1 MTVEEAL
8 TTLEAILGKQS
19 LNDLQETIFRACW
32 EQKSYPEIA
41 EAYGYDAEY
50 IKLVGFQ
57 LWKKLSEAC
66 GEKITKNNFRSVL
79 RRRSQFY
86 SSSNIGDREET
97 HQSIQNLSCAGSA
110 PKVRPKIQ
118 NQISWGEAIDV
129 SVFFGRERELEIL
142 SEWIIRDRCRLVAIL
157 GIGGTG
163 KTALSVKLTEQI
175 QKDFDFVIWRSLHN
189 APSIHLLL
197 TNLIEFLSEGK
208 VTKLPADI
216 DGKILQLMEYLQN
229 HRCLIIFDN
238 LETILSSAIQ
248 PNSSNC
254 KAGYYREGYEEYGK
268 LLQRIG
274 EAHHQSCLILTSRE
288 KPKEVA
294 ALAGESFPVR
304 NLSLSG
310 LTTAAAQE
318 IFKAKGHF
326 IGGDYDW
333 QTLIQSYGGNPL
345 ALKIVATTIS
355 DLFAGNIER
364 FLAQGTAIFGDI
376 QDLLQQQFDRLS
388 SWERESVY
396 WLAINREPVAIAEL
410 QADLLSPLSTAEIL
424 ESLESLARRSLIEKG
439 TTVFTLQ
446 PVLME
451 YVTERLITQVCQELE
466 TQSPTLYKTHALIKA
481 QTKNYLQDIQNQLIL
496 KPVANRLLRVFGDTA
511 ALDRQLMQILASLQR
526 KIAIQSGYAAGNTLN
541 LLLQLQINLGERDFS
556 HLTVWQAD
564 LRGANLQR
572 VNFSY
577 SNLAK
582 STFTEN
588 LGYIF
593 AMTVNRDGI
602 LATADS
608 YSQIRLWQVE
618 EGQQILAWSGHKGW
632 TRALSFS
639 PDGKILASGCDD
651 RTVHLWDVSTG
662 QRRQVLPGHAG
673 WVLFVAFSQDG
684 KFLASSSEDKTI
696 KLWNIQTNQCY
707 RTFGGHTAWVCYV
720 AFSCDGR
727 IASASADRT
736 LKLWDIETGQCLK
749 TIQAHDN
756 VIGFVTFSADG
767 QTLVSASEDQT
778 IKLWDIKTG
787 KCKKTLPAGHKGW
800 VWWSAVAL
808 SGDNQTLAIGD
819 ADSCVKLWD
828 ISTGQFIRSLQHSS
842 GIRTIVFSHDGQ
854 TLIGAHEDQT
864 LKLWD
869 VSDGR
874 CLKTFQGYSSG
885 IWAIAFSPDRKTL
898 FTGGADQMLKVWN
911 VADGKCLRIFKG
923 HSDLVRS
930 VTYSPQG
937 NTLASGGGDG
947 TIRLWDISDGRCIK
961 TFGGHTNWV
970 MSVAY
975 NPDGQTLASGSLDQ
989 TVRIWDID
997 TGQCLRVLQA
1007 HNSLSLSVAY
1017 SPDGQTLASCGA
1029 DYTVKLWDVATGECL
1044 KALPGGHSNWVY
1056 AIAFSPDGQTLASGG
1071 VDGAIAIWH
1080 LRNNECLRVLRGH
1093 NSWVV
1098 SLAYSPQGNIL
1109 ASGSLDRTVRMWNVA
1124 SGECLRVLQGHTS
1137 WVLSVTFTH
1146 LEDEFSNRQIPV
1158 LASGS
1163 DDRSIR
1169 FWDLETGKCTKI
1181 LRNER
1186 PYEGMNITGTI
1197 GLTPAQKAT
1206 LKVLGAIDVSIV
1218 ESRG

>member
-1 MTVEEAL
+1 MTVEEASIA
-8 TTLEAILGKQS
+8 LEAILGKQS
-19 LNDLQETIFRACW
+19 LNDLQEIVFFACW

-41 EAYGYDAEY
+41 ETYGYDAEY

-57 LWKKLSEAC
+57 LWKKLSEVC
-66 GEKITKNNFRSVL
+66 GEKVTKNNFRSVL
-79 RRRSQFY
+79 RRRSQSFT
-86 SSSNIGDREET
+86 SNTVGDRQET
-97 HQSIQNLSCAGSA
+97 QLSIQPLSCAGSA
-110 PKVRPKIQ
+110 PKVRSKIQ

-129 SVFFGRERELEIL
+129 SIFYGRDRELEIL

-175 QKDFDFVIWRSLHN
+175 QEDFDFVIWRSLHN

-197 TNLIEFLSEGK
+197 THFIEFFSEGIAA
-208 VTKLPADI
+208 LPTEI
-216 DGKILQLMEYLQN
+216 DNKILKLIEYLQN
-229 HRCLIIFDN
+229 HRCLIILDN
-238 LETILSSAIQ
+238 LETILSSGDRQ
-248 PNSSNC
+248 DSSNS
-254 KAGYYREGYEEYGK
+254 KAGYYRDGYEEYGK

-274 EAHHQSCLILTSRE
+274 ETRHQSCLIVTSRE
-288 KPKEVA
+288 KPKEIA
-294 ALAGESFPVR
+294 AFAGESFPVR

-310 LTTAAAQE
+310 LTTTAAQE

-326 IGGDYDW
+326 FGGDRDW

-355 DLFAGNIER
+355 DLFAGNIEH
-364 FLAQGTAIFGDI
+364 FLVQGTAIFGDI

-388 SWERESVY
+388 SVEREVVY
-396 WLAINREPVAIAEL
+396 WLAMNREPVAIAEL
-410 QADLLSPLSTAEIL
+410 QTDLLSPLTIAEIL
-424 ESLESLARRSLIEKG
+424 EILESLARRSLIEKG
-439 TTVFTLQ
+439 TNLFTLQ

-451 YVTERLITQVCQELE
+451 YVTERFIAQVCQEIE
-466 TQSPTLYKTHALIKA
+466 TRSPSLYITHALIKA
-481 QTKNYLQDIQNQLIL
+481 QTKNYLQDIQIQLIL
-496 KPVANRLLRVFGDTA
+496 KPVVNRLLRVFGDA
-511 ALDRQLMQILASLQR
+511 AAIDRQLMQILATLQR

-541 LLLQLQINLGERDFS
+541 LLLQLQIDVGDRDFS
-556 HLTVWQAD
+556 QLTVWQAD

-608 YSQIRLWQVE
+608 YSQIRLWRVAD
-618 EGQQILAWSGHKGW
+618 GQQILAWSGHKGW

-662 QRRQVLPGHAG
+662 QCRQVLPGHAG
-673 WVLFVAFSQDG
+673 WVLFVAFSRDG

-696 KLWNIQTNQCY
+696 KLWDLGSNQCY
-707 RTFGGHTAWVCYV
+707 RTFEGHTAWVCYV
-720 AFSCDGR
+720 AFSSDDR
-727 IASASADRT
+727 TLASASADRT
-736 LKLWDIETGQCLK
+736 IKLWEIETGQCLK

-778 IKLWDIKTG
+778 IKIWDIETG

-808 SGDNQTLAIGD
+808 SSDNQTLAIGD

-869 VSDGR
+869 ISDGR

-885 IWAIAFSPDRKTL
+885 IWAIAFSPDCQTL

-947 TIRLWDISDGRCIK
+947 TIRLWDIADGRCIK

-975 NPDGQTLASGSLDQ
+975 SPDGQTLASGSLDQ
-989 TVRIWDID
+989 TVRIWDIH
-997 TGQCLRVLQA
+997 TGQCLQILQA
-1007 HNSLSLSVAY
+1007 HSSLSLSVAY

-1029 DYTVKLWDVATGECL
+1029 DYTVKLWNVATGECL
-1044 KALPGGHSNWVY
+1044 KALPAGHSNWVY

-1071 VDGAIAIWH
+1071 VDGAIAIWD
-1080 LRNNECLRVLRGH
+1080 LRHNECLRMLRGH
-1093 NSWVV
+1093 TSWVV

-1109 ASGSLDRTVRMWNVA
+1109 ASGSLDGTARLWNVA
-1124 SGECLRVLQGHTS
+1124 SGECLRELPGHTS
-1137 WVLSVTFTH
+1137 WVLSVAFTY
-1146 LEDEFSNRQIPV
+1146 LEDELANRQIPV

-1169 FWDLETGKCTKI
+1169 FWDLATGKCIKI
-1181 LRNER
+1181 LSNER
-1186 PYEGMNITGTI
+1186 PYEGMNITGTT
-1197 GLTPAQKAT
+1197 GLTEAQKAT
-1206 LKVLGAIDVSIV
+1206 LKVLGAID
-1218 ESRG
+1218 

>member
-8 TTLEAILGKQS
+8 TNLEAILGKQP

-41 EAYGYDAEY
+41 ETYGYDAEY

-79 RRRSQFY
+79 RRRSQFD
-86 SSSNIGDREET
+86 SSNIISGCKET
-97 HQSIQNLSCAGSA
+97 QQSIQNLNL
-110 PKVRPKIQ
+110 KIQ
-118 NQISWGEAIDV
+118 NRIDWGEAIDI
-129 SVFFGRERELEIL
+129 SVFYGRNCELAIL
-142 SEWIIRDRCRLVAIL
+142 SEWIMRDRCRLVAIL

-163 KTALSVKLTEQI
+163 KTTLSVKLAKQI
-175 QKDFDFVIWRSLHN
+175 QKNFDFVVWRSLHN

-197 TNLIEFLSEGK
+197 TNLIDFLSEGK
-208 VTKLPADI
+208 VTKILADT
-216 DGKILQLMEYLQN
+216 DAKILQLIEYLQI

-238 LETILSSAIQ
+238 FETILSSAIQ
-248 PNSSNC
+248 QNNSNC
-254 KAGYYREGYEEYGK
+254 KAGYYRDGYEEYGK

-274 EAHHQSCLILTSRE
+274 ETCHQSCLILTSRE

-294 ALAGESFPVR
+294 ALAGGGFTSR
-304 NLSLSG
+304 TLSLSG
-310 LTTAAAQE
+310 LNITAAQE
-318 IFKAKGHF
+318 LFKAKGHF
-326 IGGDYDW
+326 IGDDCDW

-355 DLFAGNIER
+355 DLFAGNIEH
-364 FLAQGTAIFGDI
+364 FLAQGTVIFGDI
-376 QDLLQQQFDRLS
+376 QDLLQQQFNRLS
-388 SWERESVY
+388 SLEREMMY

-410 QADLLSPLSTAEIL
+410 QTDLLSPLTTAEIL
-424 ESLESLARRSLIEKG
+424 ETLESLARRSLIEKG
-439 TTVFTLQ
+439 TAILTLQ

-451 YVTERLITQVCQELE
+451 YVTERFITQVCQEIE
-466 TQSPTLYKTHALIKA
+466 TQSPALYKTHALIKA
-481 QTKNYLQDIQNQLIL
+481 QTKNYLQDIQIQLIL
-496 KPVANRLLRVFGDTA
+496 KPVANRLLRVFGHA
-511 ALDRQLMQILASLQR
+511 AAIDRQLMQILAPLQR
-526 KIAIQSGYAAGNTLN
+526 KIAIQTGYAAGNTLN
-541 LLLQLQINLGERDFS
+541 LLLQLQIDLSDRDFS

-593 AMTVNRDGI
+593 AMTVSKDGI

-608 YSQIRLWQVE
+608 YSQIRLWRVAD
-618 EGQQILAWSGHKGW
+618 GQQVIAWEGHKGW

-639 PDGKILASGCDD
+639 PDGKMLASGCDD

-662 QRRQVLPGHAG
+662 QRHQVLPGHAG
-673 WVLFVAFSQDG
+673 WILFVAFSRDG

-696 KLWNIQTNQCY
+696 KLWDLGTNQCY
-707 RTFGGHTAWVCYV
+707 RTFQGHAAWVCYV
-720 AFSCDGR
+720 AFSSDGCTL
-727 IASASADRT
+727 ASASADHT
-736 LKLWDIETGQCLK
+736 IKLWEIETGQCLK
-749 TIQAHDN
+749 TIQGHDN
-756 VIGFVTFSADG
+756 VIGFVTFSADC

-778 IKLWDIKTG
+778 IKLWDIETG
-787 KCKKTLPAGHKGW
+787 ECKKTLPAGHKGW

-808 SGDNQTLAIGD
+808 SGDNKTLAIGD
-819 ADSCVKLWD
+819 ADSSVKLWD
-828 ISTGQFIRSLQHSS
+828 ISTGQFIRTLQHSS
-842 GIRTIVFSHDGQ
+842 GIRTIVFSYDGQ

-869 VSDGR
+869 VSDGK

-885 IWAIAFSPDRKTL
+885 IWTIAFSPDRKTL

-911 VADGKCLRIFKG
+911 VADGKCLGIFKG

-947 TIRLWDISDGRCIK
+947 TIRLWDISDGKCIK
-961 TFGGHTNWV
+961 TFQGHTNWV

-975 NPDGQTLASGSLDQ
+975 SPDGQTLASGSLDQ
-989 TVRIWDID
+989 TVRIWDIH
-997 TGQCLRVLQA
+997 TGQCLKVLQA

-1029 DYTVKLWDVATGECL
+1029 DYTVKLWDVETGECI
-1044 KALPGGHSNWVY
+1044 KALPGHSNWVY
-1056 AIAFSPDGQTLASGG
+1056 AIAFSPDNRTLASGD
-1071 VDGAIAIWH
+1071 VDGAIAIWD
-1080 LRNNECLRVLRGH
+1080 LRRSKCLKMLRGH
-1093 NSWVV
+1093 TSWVV
-1098 SLAYSPQGNIL
+1098 SLAYSLQGNIL
-1109 ASGSLDRTVRMWNVA
+1109 ASGSLDSTVRLWDVRD
-1124 SGECLRVLQGHTS
+1124 GECLEILQGHTS

-1146 LEDEFSNRQIPV
+1146 LENELSNRRIPV

-1169 FWDLETGKCTKI
+1169 FWDLETGKCIKT

-1186 PYEGMNITGTI
+1186 PYEEMNITGVT
-1197 GLTPAQKAT
+1197 GLTEAQKAT
-1206 LKVLGAIDVSIV
+1206 LKVLGATDM
-1218 ESRG
+1218 